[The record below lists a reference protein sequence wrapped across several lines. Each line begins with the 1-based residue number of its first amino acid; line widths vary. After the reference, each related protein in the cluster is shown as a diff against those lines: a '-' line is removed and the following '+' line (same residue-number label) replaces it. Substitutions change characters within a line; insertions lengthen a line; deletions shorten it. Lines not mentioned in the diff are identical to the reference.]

1 MIRHRLFAS
10 ALTSALALA
19 ACGDNN
25 PGTDVDAGPDVD
37 AGAEPDAPDAPDA
50 PAPFVAPTP
59 VSLALSAAGP
69 DQLMAAIPG
78 PAGSFYA
85 AGYVAA
91 DLAGARAVV
100 VVKLTSAGA
109 LDTTFGGGD
118 GIATTGLVFRGGSG
132 EIELATQAAG
142 AIVVAATVAHAGVAN
157 PDDAADTDIALTR
170 LDATGAVDATF
181 GTLGVATL
189 DLNDSIL
196 DTTPDPDVVRGR
208 DGVRGIAIGPSDQI
222 FVHAVQRAEGNI
234 VPQSGAPA
242 PRIDTE
248 FAVLRLTAGGVLD
261 VTYGTGASGK
271 HLLDIYAQATH
282 SNATPHGLLVN
293 TDGTVIANGYAS
305 SAATGNTVQPVLYKV
320 NAAGTALV
328 TAFADG
334 GLFYEEVLAAQTE
347 IYGVALHGTTLIT
360 GGYGRANT
368 AATNDYISM
377 KFDATTGVRDLT
389 FGGAALGAV
398 TVDPSGMTLADNCR
412 GALALPSG
420 STVLFGSVGA
430 AGARDAAMAVL
441 TSGGALDT
449 AFGDG
454 THTFDFATGTE
465 DQLWGGAVSGGKV
478 LLVGWRGV
486 GMAATATSNDDA
498 TVLLF
503 DAP

>member
-1 MIRHRLFAS
+1 
-10 ALTSALALA
+10 
-19 ACGDNN
+19 
-25 PGTDVDAGPDVD
+25 
-37 AGAEPDAPDAPDA
+37 
-50 PAPFVAPTP
+50 
-59 VSLALSAAGP
+59 
-69 DQLMAAIPG
+69 MAAIPG

-91 DLAGARAVV
+91 DLAGVKAVV
-100 VVKLTSAGA
+100 VVKLTAAGA

-118 GIATTGLVFRGGSG
+118 GVASTGLVFKGGTG
-132 EIELATQAAG
+132 EIELAAQSTG
-142 AIVVAATVAHAGVAN
+142 AIVVAATVAHAGIAN
-157 PDDAADTDIALTR
+157 PDDAADTDIAFTR

-181 GTLGVATL
+181 GTAGILTL
-189 DLNDSIL
+189 DLNASIL

-208 DGVRGIAIGPSDQI
+208 DGMRGIAIGPSDQI
-222 FVHAVQRAEGNI
+222 FVHAVQRAEGTI

-242 PRIDTE
+242 PRLDTE
-248 FAVLRLTAGGVLD
+248 FAVVRLTAAGALDTAYGPGGS
-261 VTYGTGASGK
+261 GTF
-271 HLLDIYAQATH
+271 LLDIYAQATH

-293 TDGTVIANGYAS
+293 TDGTVIANGYAA
-305 SAATGNTVQPVLYKV
+305 SAATGTTVQPVLYKV

-328 TAFADG
+328 TGFADQ
-334 GLFYEEVLAAQTE
+334 GLFHEEVLAAQTE
-347 IYGVALHGTTLIT
+347 IYGVALHGTTIIT
-360 GGYGRANT
+360 GGYGRANSQ
-368 AATNDYISM
+368 ATNDYISM

-389 FGGAALGAV
+389 FGGATLGAV

-441 TSGGALDT
+441 TSGGVLDT

-465 DQLWGGAVSGGKV
+465 DQLWSGAVSGGKA
-478 LLVGWRGV
+478 LLVGWRGM
-486 GMAATATSNDDA
+486 GTAATATNNDDA
-498 TVLLF
+498 TVLVF